1 MHPPFRPRLAARANP
16 KNGAFAAGDPSLAEL
31 SALLDANSDLLS
43 ARRTAVQMLVARGR
57 PEADAYRAV
66 DSDIALAW
74 FTAKQKGAD
83 AKNAI
88 LGSFRK
94 ERTQET
100 RRASRQ
106 ESLTGATEDGE
117 DTTRDLVGVSREQA
131 EGRVG
136 AAERERQ
143 QAAMLASYGLAPE
156 LYKALIETSTTKAGE
171 RVKRPDDTAI
181 AQQFGLST
189 KDITTLRA
197 AAAMLA
203 RHISQEA
210 LMAADDLDDLIDA
223 LS

>member
-1 MHPPFRPRLAARANP
+1 MHPPFRPRPAARANP
-16 KNGAFAAGDPSLAEL
+16 KNGLFSGNPQELRALSAAIDADPALASNRVTLAKMLGRRGGDTTGALADVDTALYGAWAAAGP
-31 SALLDANSDLLS
+31 
-43 ARRTAVQMLVARGR
+43 
-57 PEADAYRAV
+57 ADR
-66 DSDIALAW
+66 L
-74 FTAKQKGAD
+74 
-83 AKNAI
+83 NAM
-88 LGSFRK
+88 
-94 ERTQET
+94 
-100 RRASRQ
+100 RRALNALGRDLKEDTLQ

-117 DTTRDLVGVSREQA
+117 ATDRDLVGVSRAQA

-143 QAAMLASYGLAPE
+143 RDAMLASYGLAPE

-189 KDITTLRA
+189 KDVTTLRA

-203 RHISQEA
+203 LHISREA

>member
-16 KNGAFAAGDPSLAEL
+16 KNGLFSGNPQELRAL
-31 SALLDANSDLLS
+31 SAAIDADPALASKRVTL
-43 ARRTAVQMLVARGR
+43 AQMLKKRGEDEEGAYAEVDTALYGAWAAAE
-57 PEADAYRAV
+57 PADRLNAMRRALG
-66 DSDIALAW
+66 ALERGL
-74 FTAKQKGAD
+74 KGD
-83 AKNAI
+83 
-88 LGSFRK
+88 
-94 ERTQET
+94 T
-100 RRASRQ
+100 RRK
-106 ESLTGATEDGE
+106 SLTGATEDDE
-117 DTTRDLVGVSREQA
+117 ATDLDLVGVSREQA

-143 QAAMLASYGLAPE
+143 QDAMLASYGLAPE

-203 RHISQEA
+203 LHISREA